1 MRAFFVR
8 SFIDSD
14 ARIVIEDA
22 LELDDWVVTSHLER
36 TGGLYMNAVV
46 KGTTMPVLEVSLE
59 PGEAVISTHGE
70 LSWMTPSLR
79 MSQTTGLNQSGRGG
93 LFSGIKRVVGGG
105 GLFLTKYEAQGSAG
119 MVAFAT
125 KLPGRIF
132 PVNISPG
139 SGYLVHRHGML
150 CSTLDVVPTVGAQ
163 QSFRAG
169 IYGKDGFILQRLEGS
184 GTAWVELSGEI
195 INYKLQPQET
205 ILVHPGHVGMFQD
218 SVQFQIT
225 TMQGMSN
232 IFFGGDGYHLVAL
245 TGPGE
250 IWLQSMPI
258 PILANALSPYLVG
271 GAPTAA
277 ATGGVAGGVMGAIFG
292 DNV

>member
-1 MRAFFVR
+1 MGQGSLGNVRAI
-8 SFIDSD
+8 S
-14 ARIVIEDA
+14 E
-22 LELDDWVVTSHLER
+22 E
-36 TGGLYMNAVV
+36 YMNAVV
-46 KGTTMPVLEVSLE
+46 KGTTMPVLEVSLD

-79 MSQTTGLNQSGRGG
+79 MSQTTGLGQGGKGG
-93 LFSGIKRVVGGG
+93 LLSGIKRIVGGG
-105 GLFLTKYEAQGSAG
+105 GLFLTKYEAQGAAG
-119 MVAFAT
+119 MVSFAA

-132 PVNISPG
+132 PVAISAG
-139 SGYLVHRHGML
+139 NGYLVHRHGML
-150 CSTLDVVPTVGAQ
+150 CATLDVNPSVGMQ

-169 IYGKDGFILQRLEGS
+169 IYGRDGFILQKLEGS

-205 ILVHPGHVGMFQD
+205 LLVHPGHVGMFQD

-225 TMQGMSN
+225 TIQGMSN
-232 IFFGGDGYHLVAL
+232 VFFGGDGYHLVAL

-258 PILANALSPYLVG
+258 PMLASAIAPYLSG
-271 GAPTAA
+271 GSSEAA
-277 ATGGVAGGVMGAIFG
+277 ATGGVAGGVIGAIFG
-292 DNV
+292 NSV